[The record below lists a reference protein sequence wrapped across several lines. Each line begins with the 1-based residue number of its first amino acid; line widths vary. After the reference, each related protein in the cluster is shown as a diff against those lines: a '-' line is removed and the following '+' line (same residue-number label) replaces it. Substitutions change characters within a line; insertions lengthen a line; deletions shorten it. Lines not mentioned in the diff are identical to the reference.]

1 MLTGGEQCAIK
12 GHQQGDDE
20 MTYQYRIKAVG
31 CSVYCNW
38 FDTLKEQ
45 VLEFI
50 NQNNCGVVYEKDR
63 DGIDR
68 IAWRFEPYHGMVR
81 A

>member
-1 MLTGGEQCAIK
+1 
-12 GHQQGDDE
+12 

-31 CSVYCNW
+31 RSVYCSG

-50 NQNNCGVVYEKDR
+50 KQNNCGVVYEKDK

-68 IAWRFEPYHGMVR
+68 IAWRFEPFYGMVK

>member
-1 MLTGGEQCAIK
+1 
-12 GHQQGDDE
+12 

-31 CSVYCNW
+31 RSVYCNG

-50 NQNNCGVVYEKDR
+50 KQNNCGVVYEKDEK
-63 DGIDR
+63 GIDR
-68 IAWRFEPYHGMVR
+68 IAWRFEPFYGMVK